1 MGPIFD
7 SGGQVGFTKNLESKQ
22 SGATCYYYYLL
33 QTIEPFFSKEIT
45 IVITEA
51 PEWKLKPQTT
61 AKDKLGGLNL
71 APSPST
77 SVGTQFAN
85 SPNWS
90 PLSVQEDGLQKQ
102 QQKFQAVRF
111 HIFFVLPFCD
121 LLILFTHK
129 MFLNYRNN
137 VFLYLLLSI
146 AEISY

>member
-1 MGPIFD
+1 MGLIFD

-22 SGATCYYYYLL
+22 SGATCYYYYYLL

-102 QQKFQAVRF
+102 HKFQAVR
-111 HIFFVLPFCD
+111 
-121 LLILFTHK
+121 LLN
-129 MFLNYRNN
+129 FLEKK
-137 VFLYLLLSI
+137 
-146 AEISY
+146 AK